1 MLCCTYT
8 CRCIISLREIYLVC
22 CYPDE
27 GDSTGLLIPRGAT
40 LLYKHAKS
48 ERSSERRYR
57 GRPHAPAL
65 FKGVMP
71 LKTFITCKA
80 FLAGD
85 GHAGQIIWLIMHEYE
100 EARRAA
106 ETPGTL

>member
-1 MLCCTYT
+1 MKATQRDSLSHEGRRCFTNMLNLSAVLSVDIA
-8 CRCIISLREIYLVC
+8 R
-22 CYPDE
+22 
-27 GDSTGLLIPRGAT
+27 
-40 LLYKHAKS
+40 
-48 ERSSERRYR
+48 
-57 GRPHAPAL
+57 RPHAPAL

-71 LKTFITCKA
+71 SKTFITCKA

-85 GHAGQIIWLIMHEYE
+85 GHVGQIIWLIMHEYE